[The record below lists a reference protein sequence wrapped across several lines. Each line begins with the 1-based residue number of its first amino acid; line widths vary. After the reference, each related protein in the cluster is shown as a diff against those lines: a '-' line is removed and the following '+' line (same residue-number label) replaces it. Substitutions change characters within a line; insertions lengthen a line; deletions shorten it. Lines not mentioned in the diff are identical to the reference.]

1 MVKAKTAT
9 KNTTATAAAA
19 VNVATFTGGKEIT
32 YAQLWAW
39 VNTAAGGNLHN
50 VQVVPLANVQAGTSS
65 PVPFGYNGKA
75 GGVRQTIQDWLL
87 QGVEGNTSLA
97 AILAAA
103 KPLGHSSKKPVCLMA
118 MLQGGYSPS
127 SATWGT
133 PYVKLVVQ
141 PQASK

>member
-1 MVKAKTAT
+1 MLPTRNCGHGLTQQQAATYTMWPLYRWLTCKAG
-9 KNTTATAAAA
+9 TAA
-19 VNVATFTGGKEIT
+19 
-32 YAQLWAW
+32 
-39 VNTAAGGNLHN
+39 
-50 VQVVPLANVQAGTSS
+50 
-65 PVPFGYNGKA
+65 PVPFGFNGKA
-75 GGVRQTIQDWLL
+75 GGVRQTIQNWLL

>member
-1 MVKAKTAT
+1 MTKAKTAT
-9 KNTTATAAAA
+9 KTTTPATVKAA
-19 VNVATFTGGKEIT
+19 VFTGGKDVT
-32 YAQLWAW
+32 YAQLWTW
-39 VNTAAGGNLHN
+39 VNAEAGGNLHN
-50 VQVVPLANVQAGTSS
+50 VAVQPLANVKAGTSS

-127 SATWGT
+127 STTWGT
-133 PYVKLVVQ
+133 PYVELVVQ
-141 PQASK
+141 PQVSK